1 MMSIMPKK
9 STDPK
14 QKYSPNWGGKR
25 PGLGAPKKD
34 PALVKRATG
43 LRFTKAGNDALKAIQ
58 REFPGHSL
66 NNLGEYCV
74 MDALTRVKS
83 GELRF

>member
-1 MMSIMPKK
+1 MMPSMPKK
-9 STDPK
+9 STDK
-14 QKYSPNWGGKR
+14 KYSPNWGGKR

-43 LRFTKAGNDALKAIQ
+43 LRFTQAGNDALKAIQ
-58 REFPGHSL
+58 REFPDQSL

-74 MDALTRVKS
+74 MDALKRVKS